1 MSLGA
6 ILSAAGLAAALSLT
20 AAQAEVLAFDSTSA
34 INGKASV
41 SDPPVMDG
49 DTDVANGANSWG
61 FEVQSAPLF
70 LPMVTISIVGR
81 SPSRSST
88 NPAGRRRSSASPDS
102 AYNERLA
109 L

>member
-20 AAQAEVLAFDSTSA
+20 AALAEVLAFNSTSA

-61 FEVQSAPLF
+61 FEVQSAP
-70 LPMVTISIVGR
+70 IV
-81 SPSRSST
+81 
-88 NPAGRRRSSASPDS
+88 SPDGDDLD
-102 AYNERLA
+102 RGA
-109 L
+109 LTVTVVHEPSWATTLLGFAGLGL

>member
-20 AAQAEVLAFDSTSA
+20 GAQAEVLAFNSTSA

-61 FEVQSAPLF
+61 FEVQSAP
-70 LPMVTISIVGR
+70 IV
-81 SPSRSST
+81 
-88 NPAGRRRSSASPDS
+88 SPDGDDLDRG
-102 AYNERLA
+102 ALA
-109 L
+109 VAVVPEPSWATTLLGFAGLGL